1 MNKITLKN
9 FWKVFVCGLLIVAM
23 MLVQIEDVIGMMKF
37 WVALSV
43 IIAVIIYILANV
55 IKTSNQLNDANNEI
69 LNLKAK
75 IRTLEVG
82 KLEDVEKGKEK

>member
-1 MNKITLKN
+1 
-9 FWKVFVCGLLIVAM
+9 

-37 WVALSV
+37 WVALAV

-82 KLEDVEKGKEK
+82 KLEDVEKDKEK